1 MNAPPEE
8 IAMVTGKH
16 VSRLSGYAPALP
28 TPFDQDGKVDG
39 AALAHLC
46 ERQIR
51 EGATAL
57 VVCGTTGEAPT
68 LSRPEHDAIVR
79 IAVGVAHGRVP
90 VIAGAGSNSTAQAIA
105 LSRDAEAAGADAVLS
120 VVPYYN
126 KPMQAGIDAHFR
138 AIADATGLPIIL
150 YDVPSRTVCGL
161 ADDTLARLAE
171 CPKFVGLK
179 DATGDVTRPARLRS
193 RLGPQFR
200 LLSGDDAT
208 AAAFIGQGGDG
219 CISVTSNVVPGLCR
233 AMYLAFR
240 QGHSSRARQLATAV
254 AGLTGALLRDS
265 NPVSVKYALS
275 AMRLM
280 SPSVRLPLVEMESE
294 AKGEIDAV
302 LAQVCEGYAGYMI
315 GAVAGTE
322 NRSRGAGLGCPSAAL
337 QQAHGQNGR
346 SDPWSGLWCGSA
358 TIQVPVRCGGVG

>member
-1 MNAPPEE
+1 MNAPQEE

-28 TPFDQDGKVDG
+28 TPFDQNDNIDS
-39 AALAHLC
+39 AAFELLC

-68 LSRPEHDAIVR
+68 LSRAEHDAIVH
-79 IAVGVAHGRVP
+79 IAVGVARGRVP

-126 KPMQAGIDAHFR
+126 KPMQAGIYAHFR

-171 CPKFVGLK
+171 CPKFIGLK
-179 DATGDVTRPARLRS
+179 DATGDITRPVRLRS

-200 LLSGDDAT
+200 LLSGDDVT

-240 QGHSSRARQLATAV
+240 QGHSSRARQLATAM
-254 AGLTGALLRDS
+254 AGLTAALLRDS
-265 NPVSVKYALS
+265 NPVPVKYALS

-280 SPSVRLPLVEMESE
+280 SPSVRLPLIKLASD
-294 AKGEIDAV
+294 AKAEIDAV

-315 GAVAGTE
+315 GEVAGPE
-322 NRSRGAGLGCPSAAL
+322 NRARGAGLGCASAAL
-337 QQAHGQNGR
+337 QQAHDQNGQP
-346 SDPWSGLWCGSA
+346 DPWSGLRRSSA
-358 TIQVPVRCGGVG
+358 TIQMPVRSGGVG